1 MTQLRI
7 GAEQLLVVKN
17 IFQSRVPALH
27 ALAQP
32 VPLASPGLGQGA
44 QPCLLCVRQL
54 AVEHLLLQ
62 SLLLGILRMIPT
74 EKRVSC
80 AVVFHLGIVDLPA
93 PFSIHALVP
102 AGRFAD
108 ALHVSTRRL
117 HFLRF
122 PQAFEVRAVGVSSGI
137 AEASRRPRFP
147 LRCRRGLLLDGR
159 GGPLRLLRGDHAA
172 PAVDGAHSFRVVL
185 ARRLAEAV
193 DSGVGIAHD
202 LFPHIEV
209 CVLRRHAFVIVR
221 GTFVPFAVFLKG
233 IAPAVARVLH
243 RRSKGFHI
251 FPR

>member
-1 MTQLRI
+1 M
-7 GAEQLLVVKN
+7 
-17 IFQSRVPALH
+17 
-27 ALAQP
+27 
-32 VPLASPGLGQGA
+32 
-44 QPCLLCVRQL
+44 
-54 AVEHLLLQ
+54 
-62 SLLLGILRMIPT
+62 
-74 EKRVSC
+74 
-80 AVVFHLGIVDLPA
+80 
-93 PFSIHALVP
+93 
-102 AGRFAD
+102 
-108 ALHVSTRRL
+108 
-117 HFLRF
+117 
-122 PQAFEVRAVGVSSGI
+122 
-137 AEASRRPRFP
+137 
-147 LRCRRGLLLDGR
+147 
-159 GGPLRLLRGDHAA
+159 RLLRGDRAA